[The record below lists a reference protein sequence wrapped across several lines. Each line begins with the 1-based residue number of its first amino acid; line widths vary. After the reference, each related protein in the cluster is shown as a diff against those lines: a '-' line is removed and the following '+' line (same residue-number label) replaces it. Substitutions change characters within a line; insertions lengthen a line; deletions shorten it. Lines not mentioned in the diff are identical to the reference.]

1 MARGGIDQGLRM
13 PDSTQSM
20 TLSVLIEY
28 VYLIIPFSQS
38 SALSNEAIGTS
49 RCDAELI

>member
-49 RCDAELI
+49 R